1 MARRRRQVIIATGS
15 HGLLAMVGT
24 TFLALLVGRERA
36 HEEVL
41 EQTRVRVGGILL
53 IVLTCASALAFGL
66 PKIRAGETEASLIFI
81 AILSATFILFI
92 INLLISYAD
101 SIDQQL
107 EESRRKADRQ
117 KSDAK

>member
-1 MARRRRQVIIATGS
+1 MPKQRRRITRASGI
-15 HGLLAMVGT
+15 HGLLALVGT
-24 TFLALLVGRERA
+24 TFLSLLVGRERA
-36 HEEVL
+36 HEEML
-41 EQTRVRVGGILL
+41 ERTRVRVGGILL
-53 IVLTCASALAFGL
+53 IVLTCGAALAFGL

-107 EESRRKADRQ
+107 EESKTRAGKERK
-117 KSDAK
+117 

>member
-1 MARRRRQVIIATGS
+1 MAKKKTQMIRATGS
-15 HGLLAMVGT
+15 HGFLALVGT
-24 TFLALLVGRERA
+24 SFLSLLVGRDRA
-36 HEEVL
+36 HEEML

-53 IVLTCASALAFGL
+53 IALICAAALTFGL

-81 AILSATFILFI
+81 AIISATFILFI

-107 EESRRKADRQ
+107 EESRRKAAKESRDR
-117 KSDAK
+117 K